1 MRPGCPRRWHR
12 FKPGWPSGYEPDS
25 GLDDVATVTPKDV
38 TRRTFCAGLAA
49 SAVGS
54 ISGPATAQNV
64 AQAWPKGRA
73 LPPLN
78 GLDLKG
84 QTWNL
89 AALRGRPV
97 LINFWAT
104 WCAPCK
110 EEMPTLQT
118 LADLEGDGL
127 AVLAVNVREP
137 LPRVVR
143 YVQQAGLSFTV
154 LPDPRGDITRA
165 WGMTV
170 FPTTVLVDTQ
180 GRPQRVVSGAV
191 DWTGAQAQ
199 QWVAALRRS

>member
-1 MRPGCPRRWHR
+1 MASQRR
-12 FKPGWPSGYEPDS
+12 
-25 GLDDVATVTPKDV
+25 LNMT
-38 TRRTFCAGLAA
+38 TRRQALASLLLAA
-49 SAVGS
+49 AL
-54 ISGPATAQNV
+54 PTARAQNV
-64 AQAWPKGRA
+64 SKPWPANRA
-73 LPPLN
+73 LPPLAAT
-78 GLDLKG
+78 DLSGKA
-84 QTWNL
+84 WDL
-89 AALRGRPV
+89 APLRGRAV

-118 LADLEGDGL
+118 LAELEGERL

-137 LPRVVR
+137 LPRVRR
-143 YVQQAGLSFTV
+143 YVQSAGLTLTV

-199 QWVAALRRS
+199 QVVAALRRS

>member
-1 MRPGCPRRWHR
+1 MA
-12 FKPGWPSGYEPDS
+12 
-25 GLDDVATVTPKDV
+25 VVTITKENFEAEV
-38 TRRTFCAGLAA
+38 LHST
-49 SAVGS
+49 
-54 ISGPATAQNV
+54 
-64 AQAWPKGRA
+64 K
-73 LPPLN
+73 
-78 GLDLKG
+78 
-84 QTWNL
+84 
-89 AALRGRPV
+89 PV
-97 LINFWAT
+97 LLDFWAT

-127 AVLAVNVREP
+127 VVLAVNVREP
-137 LPRVVR
+137 LPRVAR

-154 LPDPRGDITRA
+154 LPDPHGDITRA

-199 QWVAALRRS
+199 QSRQVGEHFAQAHHREF